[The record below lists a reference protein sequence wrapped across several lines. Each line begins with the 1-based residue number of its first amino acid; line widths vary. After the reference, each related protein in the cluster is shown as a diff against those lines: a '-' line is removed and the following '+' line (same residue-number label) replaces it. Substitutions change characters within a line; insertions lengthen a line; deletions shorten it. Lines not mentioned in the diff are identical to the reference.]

1 MRIIVRRACV
11 RERIVID
18 AACRAASR
26 LGRIIF
32 DSDLVQILQMIN
44 TPVIRRYIAFN
55 VIKLDVDI
63 FAYE

>member
-32 DSDLVQILQMIN
+32 DSDLVQIL
-44 TPVIRRYIAFN
+44 
-55 VIKLDVDI
+55 LDD
-63 FAYE
+63 